1 MLNTHLKTFSKALAK
16 KLKHVFPSL
25 MTAYVQNRRIGE
37 AGRLISDIFNISDK
51 LSIDGYLVTIYFEKV
66 FNSLDHEFLLVVF
79 KKIGF
84 GNYLIEWIKILLTNQ
99 ESCVINDGT
108 TTSYFKLEKGA
119 RQGDLISA
127 YLFIIAL

>member
-1 MLNTHLKTFSKALAK
+1 
-16 KLKHVFPSL
+16 
-25 MTAYVQNRRIGE
+25 MTPYVQNRRTGE